1 MADLKVRV
9 EEAFALMSASQSSDY
24 ELETIELHV
33 TASAEGGFF
42 ITSAGIEGG
51 MKLVFKRR

>member
-1 MADLKVRV
+1 
-9 EEAFALMSASQSSDY
+9 MSASQSSDY